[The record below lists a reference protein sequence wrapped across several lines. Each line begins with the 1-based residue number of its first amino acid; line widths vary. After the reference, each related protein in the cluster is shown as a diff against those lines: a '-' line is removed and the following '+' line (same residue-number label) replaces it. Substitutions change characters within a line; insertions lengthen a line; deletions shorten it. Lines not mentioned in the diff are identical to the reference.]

1 MRRMCGLPR
10 AVLSSRLHTTDSEY
24 FWLMKQRKAFE
35 LARAA
40 AIALVCSMAPT
51 RSWEMAFDWSG
62 WSQMATES
70 PNVSLISWC
79 SSLTFHIRQQVLIYM
94 VNLFIR
100 PTYLFYQLIYLTI
113 LNNNLSTFLLLII
126 GLFSISQTSS
136 IRVSILFVS
145 IWFLRLSLNNGKI
158 TLRKRK
164 LRTRKNGIFRR
175 FSIV

>member
-1 MRRMCGLPR
+1 
-10 AVLSSRLHTTDSEY
+10 
-24 FWLMKQRKAFE
+24 MKQRKAFE

-79 SSLTFHIRQQVLIYM
+79 SSLTCHIRQQVLIYM
-94 VNLFIR
+94 INLFIR
-100 PTYLFYQLIYLTI
+100 PTYLFDQLIYLTI
-113 LNNNLSTFLLLII
+113 FLLLII

-136 IRVSILFVS
+136 IRVSIIFVS
-145 IWFLRLSLNNGKI
+145 ILFLRLSLNNGKI
-158 TLRKRK
+158 TLRKWK